1 MSTLN
6 IKKNSRTAGPI
17 VKKTIRISV
26 FSVILAAIT
35 GIFGLW
41 VAITLNHVLGIL
53 ILIGA
58 PAIWGFGCFVNPSI
72 YK

>member
-1 MSTLN
+1 MLDM
-6 IKKNSRTAGPI
+6 KKNGSPAKSI
-17 VKKTIRISV
+17 VNRTIRISV
-26 FSVILAAIT
+26 LSVILAAIT

-41 VAITLNHVLGIL
+41 VALTLNPALGIL